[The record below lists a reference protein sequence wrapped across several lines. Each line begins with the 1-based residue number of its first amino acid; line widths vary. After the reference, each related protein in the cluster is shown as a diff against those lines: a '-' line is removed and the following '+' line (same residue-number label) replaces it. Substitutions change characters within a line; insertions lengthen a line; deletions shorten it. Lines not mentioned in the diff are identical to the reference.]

1 MNDDT
6 NQPGSFDPSQPVRI
20 PPYNDEQ
27 AQTQPDRPAYET
39 APAAH
44 PAAPFAASAGDTAPT
59 PPTPPTPPAEPM
71 APTPVAQATAP
82 APPSPARSG
91 SRHSTGAVIAAG
103 LVGGLIGALIVAAT
117 AGALYLS
124 FFGAARATT
133 TTGKTITGNP
143 ITIAAKS
150 LVEPAVA
157 VARKVLPSVVNVTIY
172 QSNGFSGTSQAVGN
186 GSGVVYKAGG
196 YIVTNNH
203 VVANADRI
211 TVKVGMEELPAKV
224 IGTDPKTDLAVIK
237 VEKDLPLITV
247 GDSSQLE
254 VGQTVI
260 AVGSPFGLDKTVT
273 SGIVSALGRSE
284 IGDSSAANAP
294 VAAYTNLIQT
304 DAAINPGNSGGAL
317 VDTEGK
323 LVGINTMIATG
334 GQSAQN
340 AGVGFAIPSATV
352 VSVADQIISTG
363 KVSHPFL
370 GVSSTT
376 LTPDLAATLGK
387 GAPANGAVA
396 VSVIA
401 GSPAAKAGI
410 QANDVVVKIGDTAVT
425 SADGLVLAIRSQ
437 KVGASVPIQ
446 VWRNGKTITV
456 DTVIGT
462 DLANTTQ

>member
-1 MNDDT
+1 MTDGINT
-6 NQPGSFDPSQPVRI
+6 PEPFDRTEPVRI
-20 PPYNDEQ
+20 PAYGDEL
-27 AQTQPDRPAYET
+27 AATQPAWQATPPPAEE
-39 APAAH
+39 PVS
-44 PAAPFAASAGDTAPT
+44 PAAPE
-59 PPTPPTPPAEPM
+59 PPASHGH
-71 APTPVAQATAP
+71 TPK
-82 APPSPARSG
+82 SRDG

-103 LVGGLIGALIVAAT
+103 LVGGLIGAVIVAGT
-117 AGALYLS
+117 GTALYLS
-124 FFGAARATT
+124 FLAGPRVTSTA
-133 TTGKTITGNP
+133 GKVVANNP

-172 QSNGFSGTSQAVGN
+172 QNGGFTGASQAVGN

-203 VVANADRI
+203 VVENADRI
-211 TVKVGMEELPAKV
+211 TVKVGMQELEAKV

-237 VEKDLPLITV
+237 VDKDLPLITV
-247 GDSSQLE
+247 GDSGNLE

-284 IGDSSAANAP
+284 LGDQTAGNTP

-334 GQSAQN
+334 GQAAQS

-352 VSVADQIISTG
+352 VSVADQIIATG
-363 KVSHPFL
+363 KVSHPYL
-370 GVSSTT
+370 GISSVT
-376 LTPDLAATLGK
+376 LTPDLASTLGK
-387 GAPANGAVA
+387 GAPTNGAVA

-401 GSPAAKAGI
+401 GSPADSAGI
-410 QANDVVVKIGDTAVT
+410 KANDVIVKIGDTDIK

-437 KVGASVPIQ
+437 KVGDAVPIV
-446 VWRNGKTITV
+446 VWRNGKTVTV
-456 DTVIGT
+456 NATIGT
-462 DLANTTQ
+462 DLATTQ